1 MNVLISGGA
10 GFIGSWLVDNFIERG
25 DTVYVIDNLTTG
37 KWSNISNIKH
47 SRLDIAKM
55 NVESEWLSWYLK
67 EFNFDI
73 VMHFA
78 SPASPTAFKQI
89 PEDILNANIMGTR
102 NMLEIANND
111 NARFIFA
118 STSEVYGN
126 PPLSALPLKETYNG
140 NVNCLGERGCYD
152 EGKRAG
158 EAYCR
163 AYERKYGMDI
173 GIIRIFNTYGPRMP
187 DDGRAIP
194 TFIKNSLAK
203 KTLPIFGSGEQTR
216 AFLYIDDLIS
226 GIMSYALYHGVLPY
240 PVNIGA
246 INQTRLIDIAYMI
259 HQMTGTDLDFKYFD
273 RTEDDPDYRLP
284 DITRIN
290 KLIGWKPITPLERG
304 LKKTIEYFKKL

>member
-1 MNVLISGGA
+1 MNILISGGA
-10 GFIGSWLVDNFIERG
+10 GFIGSWLTDSFIERG
-25 DTVYVIDNLTTG
+25 DTVYVIDNLSTG
-37 KWSNISNIKH
+37 NIDNIKNIG
-47 SRLDIAKM
+47 SKNIFFAKTNVDSNWIAKHL
-55 NVESEWLSWYLK
+55 VGYP
-67 EFNFDI
+67 FDI

-102 NMLEIANND
+102 NMLEIAHND

-126 PPLSALPLKETYNG
+126 PPLSELPLKETYNG

-158 EAYCR
+158 EAYCK
-163 AYERKYGMDI
+163 AYERLYGMDI
-173 GIIRIFNTYGPRMP
+173 GIVRIFNTYGPRMP

-194 TFIKNSLAK
+194 TFIKYSLANK
-203 KTLPIFGSGEQTR
+203 RLPIFGSGEQTR
-216 AFLYIDDLIS
+216 SFLYIDDLIA
-226 GIMSYALYHGVLPY
+226 GIMGYTLCEKTLPY

-246 INQTRLIDIAYMI
+246 INQTRLIDVAYMI
-259 HQMTGTDLDFKYFD
+259 HQMTGTDMAFEYFD